1 MDAVANMVIGL
12 APPAASWMAG
22 VPVGITSAL
31 DVFVGYVM
39 LDAWIAN
46 QDRHHE
52 NWGALIDQNEMRL
65 APTFDHGAA
74 LARNLLDQEREMRL
88 TTKDRNQAVDA
99 FTERGRSAFYGF
111 ITDKKALG
119 LVEAFRAFAE
129 RAQTAGHAW
138 LARLSA
144 VELEAMQAILDRV
157 PAARMSDTTK
167 QFTLELLVTN
177 QRRLLA

>member
-1 MDAVANMVIGL
+1 
-12 APPAASWMAG
+12 MAG